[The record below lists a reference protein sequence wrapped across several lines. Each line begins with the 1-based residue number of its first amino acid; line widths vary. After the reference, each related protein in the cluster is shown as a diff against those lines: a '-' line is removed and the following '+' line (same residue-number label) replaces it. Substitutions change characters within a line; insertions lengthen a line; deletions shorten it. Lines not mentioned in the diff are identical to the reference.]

1 MKSIRISI
9 LGLGL
14 LSIAGNAAAIDWN
27 AICCDGGYEYRH
39 RNQWDADNAS
49 KDMAARLAALEKERQ
64 RVGQQVAPGTKGTR
78 RLSAAG

>member
-9 LGLGL
+9 LALGL

-49 KDMAARLAALEKERQ
+49 KDMAARLAALEK
-64 RVGQQVAPGTKGTR
+64 
-78 RLSAAG
+78 